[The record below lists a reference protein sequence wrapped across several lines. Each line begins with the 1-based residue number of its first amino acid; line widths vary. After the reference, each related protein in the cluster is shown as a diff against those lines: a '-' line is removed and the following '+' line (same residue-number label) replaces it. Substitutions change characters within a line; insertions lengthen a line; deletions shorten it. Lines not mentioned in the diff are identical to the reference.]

1 MQSCLSYCLKFPI
14 IMTDGAMSEE
24 KCNMSDQSC
33 SDENSDEV
41 CEDAAN
47 SSALKNSTDDSD
59 ENAKESDE
67 WNSGD
72 EEEERRKNEEED
84 KRHAS
89 VISELRKILLEEDVS
104 MEDKGKIMDEIRVKE
119 EKKAEENIQRQR
131 LKEEKILQREKRKEE
146 QRLKKEQLEI
156 AKQRR
161 IEERERRMA
170 EKEAQKLKRE
180 EEKRIRME
188 QKKKLEEEKL
198 AEKKKQE
205 EARQRRLLEK
215 QKQEEEKQK
224 EKALREKERQQKQM
238 EKDKLEEEKRQRMM
252 EKEKLENEKA
262 RKQEMMQKR
271 FKRFFIS
278 MKPSSAEDESKI
290 KDENAV
296 SVMPSNA
303 LASNSSFELNNFYA
317 SIYAQN
323 IPIESLRC
331 EMKRKQC
338 QLEQSIPMKKDHQSN
353 DSTISHVYKVKF
365 LQLGF
370 SASKNCPY
378 IGIFNETSDI
388 ITGRTPLGRDWE
400 LFDYNQEES
409 DISDACLSEVIGKF
423 VQLTKELLIAEFYF
437 KQDDEESSD
446 SFEIDDF
453 FVPADYLS
461 DSEKDGDPTENSQCG
476 TEQNKS
482 KEKECCFKDAFGR
495 RVFNKKVELE
505 IKGPFWDCSDAN
517 LPPELSF
524 AKVSNLKMF
533 EQDDRSFIF
542 LFQIIPVGPTPVC
555 TSLDL
560 VVGEKST
567 ATANRTKIIS
577 DNILPDL
584 INMVHGSK
592 AGLQRIVEAFIE
604 KCSSMNVDEIPS
616 KRQTEKKI
624 REIAKRE
631 LLPGGTTPCWV
642 VSDELV
648 EKYNLPNVRDEKP
661 NLKRSLPTS
670 MDSPGTLDRF
680 LQAADEK
687 RQKTIQPV
695 NIL

>member
-1 MQSCLSYCLKFPI
+1 MQSCLSYCLTFPI

-24 KCNMSDQSC
+24 KCNMSVQSC

-41 CEDAAN
+41 CEDEAN

-59 ENAKESDE
+59 GNAKESDE

-89 VISELRKILLEEDVS
+89 AISELRKILLEEDVS
-104 MEDKGKIMDEIRVKE
+104 MEDKSKIMDEIRVKE

-156 AKQRR
+156 AKQKR
-161 IEERERRMA
+161 IEEKERRMA

-180 EEKRIRME
+180 EERRIRME

-238 EKDKLEEEKRQRMM
+238 EKDKLEEEKRKRLM

-262 RKQEMMQKR
+262 RKQEMMQER
-271 FKRFFIS
+271 FRRFFIPV
-278 MKPSSAEDESKI
+278 KPPSAEDENKI

-296 SVMPSNA
+296 SVMPNSA

-338 QLEQSIPMKKDHQSN
+338 QLDKQMKKDHQSN
-353 DSTISHVYKVKF
+353 EDSTMSRVYKVKF

-423 VQLTKELLIAEFYF
+423 VQLTKELLIAELYF

-461 DSEKDGDPTENSQCG
+461 DSERDGDPTANSQCG
-476 TEQNKS
+476 TEQGRS
-482 KEKECCFKDAFGR
+482 KEKECSFKDAFGR
-495 RVFNKKVELE
+495 RVFNKKVEME

-524 AKVSNLKMF
+524 AKVSNLHIF
-533 EQDDRSFIF
+533 EQDDQSFIL
-542 LFQIIPVGPTPVC
+542 LFQMIAVGPTPVC

-560 VVGEKST
+560 AVGEKST
-567 ATANRTKIIS
+567 AIANRSKIIS

-584 INMVHGSK
+584 INLVHGSK
-592 AGLQRIVEAFIE
+592 AGLQKIVDAFIE

-661 NLKRSLPTS
+661 NLKRSLSTS
-670 MDSPGTLDRF
+670 MMDSPGTLDRF
-680 LQAADEK
+680 LQAADGK

>member
-1 MQSCLSYCLKFPI
+1 MQSCLSYCLTFPI

-24 KCNMSDQSC
+24 KCNMSVQSC

-41 CEDAAN
+41 CEDEAN
-47 SSALKNSTDDSD
+47 SSALKNSTDDSE

-89 VISELRKILLEEDVS
+89 AISELRKILLEEDVS
-104 MEDKGKIMDEIRVKE
+104 MEDKSKIMDEIRVKE

-156 AKQRR
+156 AKQKR
-161 IEERERRMA
+161 IEEKERRMV

-180 EEKRIRME
+180 EERRIRME

-238 EKDKLEEEKRQRMM
+238 EKDKLEEEKRKRLM

-262 RKQEMMQKR
+262 RKQEMMQER
-271 FKRFFIS
+271 FRRFFIPV
-278 MKPSSAEDESKI
+278 KPPSAEDENKI

-296 SVMPSNA
+296 SVMPNSA

-338 QLEQSIPMKKDHQSN
+338 QLDKQMKKDHQSN
-353 DSTISHVYKVKF
+353 EDSTMSRVYKVKF

-423 VQLTKELLIAEFYF
+423 VQLTKELLIAELYF

-461 DSEKDGDPTENSQCG
+461 DSERDGDPTANSQCG
-476 TEQNKS
+476 TEQGRS
-482 KEKECCFKDAFGR
+482 KEKECSFKDAFGR
-495 RVFNKKVELE
+495 RVFNKKVEME

-524 AKVSNLKMF
+524 AKM
-533 EQDDRSFIF
+533 IA
-542 LFQIIPVGPTPVC
+542 VGPTPVC

-560 VVGEKST
+560 AVGEKST
-567 ATANRTKIIS
+567 ATANRSKIIS

-584 INMVHGSK
+584 INLVHGSK
-592 AGLQRIVEAFIE
+592 AGLQKIVDAFIE

-670 MDSPGTLDRF
+670 MMDSPGTLDRF
-680 LQAADEK
+680 LQAADGK

>member
-1 MQSCLSYCLKFPI
+1 LKLTI
-14 IMTDGAMSEE
+14 IMPDGAMSEE
-24 KCNMSDQSC
+24 KCNMSDQCC
-33 SDENSDEV
+33 SDENSD
-41 CEDAAN
+41 EDAAN
-47 SSALKNSTDDSD
+47 SSALKNSTDNSD

-84 KRHAS
+84 KRHVNAF
-89 VISELRKILLEEDVS
+89 SELRKILFEEDVS
-104 MEDKGKIMDEIRVKE
+104 MEDKSKIMDEIRVKE
-119 EKKAEENIQRQR
+119 EKKAEENLQRQR
-131 LKEEKILQREKRKEE
+131 LKEEKILQREKQKEE

-161 IEERERRMA
+161 IEEKERRMA

-205 EARQRRLLEK
+205 EARQKRLLEK

-262 RKQEMMQKR
+262 RKQEMMQER
-271 FKRFFIS
+271 FKRFFIPV
-278 MKPSSAEDESKI
+278 KPTSAEDENKV
-290 KDENAV
+290 KDENTV
-296 SVMPSNA
+296 SAMPSNA

-331 EMKRKQC
+331 EMKKKQC
-338 QLEQSIPMKKDHQSN
+338 QLKKSLPMKKDHQSN
-353 DSTISHVYKVKF
+353 DSTTPRVYRVKF

-378 IGIFNETSDI
+378 IGIFNDTSDI

-400 LFDYNQEES
+400 LFDYNQDES

-423 VQLTKELLIAEFYF
+423 VQPTKELLIAEFYF

-446 SFEIDDF
+446 SLEINDF

-461 DSEKDGDPTENSQCG
+461 DSERDGDPTLNSQCA
-476 TEQNKS
+476 TAQDKS
-482 KEKECCFKDAFGR
+482 KEKECSFKDAFGR
-495 RVFNKKVELE
+495 RVFNKKVEME
-505 IKGPFWDCSDAN
+505 IKGPFWDCSDEN
-517 LPPELSF
+517 FPPELSF
-524 AKVSNLKMF
+524 AK
-533 EQDDRSFIF
+533 
-542 LFQIIPVGPTPVC
+542 IIAVGPTPVC

-560 VVGEKST
+560 AVVCLFEKSEHLHYF
-567 ATANRTKIIS
+567 IFVS
-577 DNILPDL
+577 VLPDL

-592 AGLQRIVEAFIE
+592 AGLQKIVDAFIE
-604 KCSSMNVDEIPS
+604 KCSSMNIDEIPS

-631 LLPGGTTPCWV
+631 LLPGGSTSCWV

-648 EKYNLPNVRDEKP
+648 EKYNLPNVREEKP

-687 RQKTIQPV
+687 RQKTIPSV

>member
-1 MQSCLSYCLKFPI
+1 LKLTI
-14 IMTDGAMSEE
+14 IMPDGAMSEE
-24 KCNMSDQSC
+24 KCNMSDQCC

-47 SSALKNSTDDSD
+47 SSALKNSTDYSD

-84 KRHAS
+84 KRHVNA
-89 VISELRKILLEEDVS
+89 ISELKKILLEEDVS
-104 MEDKGKIMDEIRVKE
+104 MEDKSKIMDEIRVKE
-119 EKKAEENIQRQR
+119 EKKAEENLKRQR
-131 LKEEKILQREKRKEE
+131 LKEERILQREKRKEE

-161 IEERERRMA
+161 IEEKERRMA

-205 EARQRRLLEK
+205 EARQKRLLEK

-262 RKQEMMQKR
+262 RKQEMMQER
-271 FKRFFIS
+271 FKRFFIPV
-278 MKPSSAEDESKI
+278 KPTSAEDESKV
-290 KDENAV
+290 KDENTV
-296 SVMPSNA
+296 SAMPSNA

-331 EMKRKQC
+331 EMKKKQC
-338 QLEQSIPMKKDHQSN
+338 QLKKNLPMKKDHQSN
-353 DSTISHVYKVKF
+353 DSSMPRVYRVKF

-378 IGIFNETSDI
+378 IGIFNDTSDI

-400 LFDYNQEES
+400 LFDYNQDES

-423 VQLTKELLIAEFYF
+423 VQPTKELLIAEFFF

-446 SFEIDDF
+446 SLEINDF

-461 DSEKDGDPTENSQCG
+461 DSERGGDPTLNSQCA
-476 TEQNKS
+476 TSQDKS
-482 KEKECCFKDAFGR
+482 KEKECSFKDAFGR
-495 RVFNKKVELE
+495 RVFNKKVEME

-517 LPPELSF
+517 FPPELSF
-524 AKVSNLKMF
+524 AKVSNLQMF
-533 EQDDRSFIF
+533 RQDDRSFII
-542 LFQIIPVGPTPVC
+542 LLLQIIAVGPTPVC

-560 VVGEKST
+560 AVGEKST

-592 AGLQRIVEAFIE
+592 AGLQKIVDAFLE
-604 KCSSMNVDEIPS
+604 KCSSMNIDEIPS

-631 LLPGGTTPCWV
+631 LLPGSSTSCWV

-648 EKYNLPNVRDEKP
+648 EKYNLPNVREEKP

-687 RQKTIQPV
+687 RQKTIPSV